1 MSKASFLNDI
11 LNNLLNRKNLFRPF
25 RRSKDSND
33 NFSNEDLVNN
43 ILNAKGEA
51 SANILSEQLL
61 GKIEK
66 LNQNELLD
74 FFNYLADH
82 HDIDGEFLLEEI
94 HKFNHKNSPEN
105 LSSVIKNSEPK
116 NF

>member
-11 LNNLLNRKNLFRPF
+11 LNNLLNRKNLFRSF
-25 RRSKDSND
+25 SRSKDSND

-61 GKIEK
+61 GKI
-66 LNQNELLD
+66 
-74 FFNYLADH
+74 
-82 HDIDGEFLLEEI
+82 
-94 HKFNHKNSPEN
+94 
-105 LSSVIKNSEPK
+105 
-116 NF
+116 